1 MVVPGNVGVIY
12 RTGVWHAGMTA
23 LDHDAQF
30 AVMMWRGAQDDDVF
44 ETIPPLAVLDPKT
57 EMTGTRA

>member
-1 MVVPGNVGVIY
+1 
-12 RTGVWHAGMTA
+12 MTA

-30 AVMMWRGAQDDDVF
+30 AVMMWRGALDDDVF